1 MYVCMH
7 VCMHARTYMSGWR
20 AGVSLH
26 LSNFFAAVACGDT
39 VFAGKLFSQKSIEHR
54 QQQPRP
60 GQEFNYFHVLHIVVS
75 RDTVKGIA

>member
-1 MYVCMH
+1 
-7 VCMHARTYMSGWR
+7 MSGWR

-60 GQEFNYFHVLHIVVS
+60 GQEFNLFPCTAYS
-75 RDTVKGIA
+75 RVA